1 MGFQNKIDLAAKIEH
16 ELLAETLKKIEKN
29 EGDLKNAKVLHYQ
42 NFVSLIICNGPT
54 YVIETIKGSYFS
66 IGVMALDLV
75 KREDYIPLY
84 YNNNGIKAYCFTLM
98 SDNELLIE
106 KLAHVGNDLDIPR
119 RNKGSLNLML
129 QCAMRDDIQ
138 ALTEA
143 MAVYEKYAVKK
154 RWDELQLEFYRTYI
168 DRDEERVKD
177 VLTELET
184 PKLRRQSIFYREFID
199 DYLSILTAAYL
210 KMCWR
215 NGMEIQIDSPT
226 VPMAMMPVEPLET
239 YEVAYPYLEGWE
251 SEEWETAEPKKEEKV
266 YEAVGPYPS
275 RNPSLRSKFVSQET
289 VRKVVDHFCPK
300 HTVKDK
306 ERLCDFIWEAYTNPK
321 QFDLTH
327 EQYVRKHASFPVTN
341 KQGTQVLEAMPFWS
355 ELTEY
360 DDEGYFRYC
369 NHFIIMNEMNIEH
382 DKVET
387 MLDSIKTDLDNKGGF
402 LKKLF
407 S

>member
-1 MGFQNKIDLAAKIEH
+1 
-16 ELLAETLKKIEKN
+16 
-29 EGDLKNAKVLHYQ
+29 
-42 NFVSLIICNGPT
+42 
-54 YVIETIKGSYFS
+54 
-66 IGVMALDLV
+66 
-75 KREDYIPLY
+75 
-84 YNNNGIKAYCFTLM
+84 
-98 SDNELLIE
+98 
-106 KLAHVGNDLDIPR
+106 
-119 RNKGSLNLML
+119 
-129 QCAMRDDIQ
+129 
-138 ALTEA
+138 
-143 MAVYEKYAVKK
+143 
-154 RWDELQLEFYRTYI
+154 
-168 DRDEERVKD
+168 
-177 VLTELET
+177 
-184 PKLRRQSIFYREFID
+184 
-199 DYLSILTAAYL
+199 
-210 KMCWR
+210 
-215 NGMEIQIDSPT
+215 
-226 VPMAMMPVEPLET
+226 MPVEPLET